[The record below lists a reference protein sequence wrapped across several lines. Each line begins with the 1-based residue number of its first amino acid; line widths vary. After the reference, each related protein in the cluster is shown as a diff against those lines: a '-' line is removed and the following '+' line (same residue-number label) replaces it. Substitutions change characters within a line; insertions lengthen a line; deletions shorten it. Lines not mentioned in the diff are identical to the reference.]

1 MKIDNYSLVNVLD
14 LLFKSKVYL
23 GHCAHQL
30 LQKPRTLD
38 YFCRCFENIT
48 RMERDESKYGEIGL
62 QDQDGDAITFDDF
75 KNSFTII
82 TRCFWKKSE

>member
-1 MKIDNYSLVNVLD
+1 MFLD
-14 LLFKSKVYL
+14 LLFKSKSL
-23 GHCAHQL
+23 FGTLCSSTPTEAENIGL
-30 LQKPRTLD
+30 FFADILRTLQGW
-38 YFCRCFENIT
+38 
-48 RMERDESKYGEIGL
+48 RDESKYGEIGL